1 MGKTF
6 RRLLSAAAGTA
17 AAWALAVKPRTSGKP
32 DMSEFRKYD
41 FAHRGYFNIRKKIPE
56 NSMKAF
62 AAAVEHG
69 YGIELDVR
77 LTRDGIPVVIHD
89 SRLLRLCGADGCV
102 EDKTREELREYRL
115 SKTEEGIPDLE
126 EVLAL
131 VDGQVPVLLDIKTD
145 LENYGVLCSRIS
157 QVLDGYDGVFA
168 VQSADPM
175 TVRWFRG
182 NRPEY
187 IRGQV
192 MEYGERCGCGIA
204 CTVGSF
210 LRHNLLTNFLTTP
223 DFVTCN
229 VEDRKNLSLRLCRFL
244 YRVQTMEWGIH
255 DLEGYELVKTDESL
269 VIFEEIE
276 P

>member
-32 DMSEFRKYD
+32 DMSEFQKYD
-41 FAHRGYFNIRKKIPE
+41 FAHRGYYNVRKKIPE

-62 AAAVEHG
+62 EAAVEQG

-77 LTRDGIPVVIHD
+77 LTRDGVPVVIHD

-102 EDKTREELREYRL
+102 EEKTREELRGYRL
-115 SKTEEGIPDLE
+115 SRTEEEIPELQ
-126 EVLAL
+126 EVLRM
-131 VDGQVPVLLDIKTD
+131 VNGQVPLLLDIKTEH
-145 LENYGVLCSRIS
+145 ENYGVLCTRIS
-157 QVLDGYDGVFA
+157 RVLDEYDGVFA

-175 TVRWFRG
+175 TVRWFRI

-192 MEYGERCGCGIA
+192 MEYGERCGCGAA
-204 CTVGSF
+204 CTLSSF
-210 LRHNLLTNFLTTP
+210 IRHNLLTNFLTAP
-223 DFVTCN
+223 DLVTCH
-229 VEDRKNLSLRLCRFL
+229 VEDRNNFSLRLCRFL
-244 YRVQTMEWGIH
+244 YQVQTMEWGIH
-255 DLEGYELVKTDESL
+255 DLNGYELVKTDESL